1 MILNARIYATV
12 LRDLRAMSD
21 TIKIRKQLHS
31 TVTLYQLD
39 NLLLHPIVSLNFH
52 VCLNPFLVASLLA
65 TLLLS
70 LDESRV

>member
-1 MILNARIYATV
+1 MIG
-12 LRDLRAMSD
+12 

-39 NLLLHPIVSLNFH
+39 NLLLHPIASPNFH
-52 VCLNPFLVASLLA
+52 VCLNSFLVATLSA

-70 LDESRV
+70 LDESRL